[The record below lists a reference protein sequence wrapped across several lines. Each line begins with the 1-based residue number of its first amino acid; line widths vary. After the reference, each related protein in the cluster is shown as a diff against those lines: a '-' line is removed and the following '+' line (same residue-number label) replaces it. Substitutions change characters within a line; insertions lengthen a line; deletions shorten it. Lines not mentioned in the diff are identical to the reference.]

1 MDQQLIL
8 NEAKTH
14 GTRWNSRGMA
24 LLALA
29 GAVLLWGTSY
39 AAAKTALQQVSPAT
53 LIGLRMLLASLVLLP
68 FWSRLPRPRYQAGDG
83 RWLLVLGLL
92 QPCLY
97 FLCEV
102 QALRHTSSAQAGTIA
117 ALVPLFVAVM
127 ARIWLGER
135 LRTPALLGL
144 LASLAGVILLSLAAV
159 GSVAAP
165 DPLLGN
171 SLQLMAMLCA
181 ASYMVL
187 LKRLSDRY
195 DTWWLTGVQNLL
207 GVLFYLPAVW
217 LARDSL
223 LTVDLQ
229 GWLATGYLGG
239 IVTLGGFGLYNMAL
253 RVLPASE
260 AALSINLVPL
270 LAILVGWLL
279 LGEAMTPLQSLAALL
294 ILGGVVIS
302 QIKIRA
308 ND

>member
-1 MDQQLIL
+1 MDQQVMLD
-8 NEAKTH
+8 EGKTAPVLW
-14 GTRWNSRGMA
+14 GTRGMA

-53 LIGLRMLLASLVLLP
+53 LIGLRMLLASLVFLP
-68 FWSRLPRPRYQAGDG
+68 FWQWLPRPRYQKGDG
-83 RWLLVLGLL
+83 RWLLLLGLL

-102 QALRHTSSAQAGTIA
+102 EALRHTSSAQAGTIA

-127 ARIWLGER
+127 ARLWLGER
-135 LRTPALLGL
+135 MSLPALLGL
-144 LASLAGVILLSLAAV
+144 AASLAGVMLLSV
-159 GSVAAP
+159 GAISSTSAP

-171 SLQLMAMLCA
+171 SLQLIAMFCA

-187 LKRLSDRY
+187 LKRLSGRY
-195 DTWWLTGVQNLL
+195 DTWWLTGMQNLL

-223 LTVDLQ
+223 LAVDLQ
-229 GWLATGYLGG
+229 GWLAIGYLGG
-239 IVTLGGFGLYNMAL
+239 IVTLGGFGLYNMAM
-253 RVLPASE
+253 RWLPASQ
-260 AALSINLVPL
+260 AAMSINLVPL

-279 LGEAMTPLQSLAALL
+279 LGENMTPLQALAALL

-302 QIKIRA
+302 QLRRA
-308 ND
+308 

>member
-1 MDQQLIL
+1 MDQQVMLD
-8 NEAKTH
+8 EGKTAPVLW
-14 GTRWNSRGMA
+14 GTRGMA

-39 AAAKTALQQVSPAT
+39 AAAKSALQQVSPAT
-53 LIGLRMLLASLVLLP
+53 LIGLRMLLASLVFLP
-68 FWSRLPRPRYQAGDG
+68 FWQWLPRPRYQKGDG
-83 RWLLVLGLL
+83 RWLLLLGLL

-102 QALRHTSSAQAGTIA
+102 EALRHTSSAQAGTIA

-127 ARIWLGER
+127 ARMWLGER
-135 LRTPALLGL
+135 MSLPALLGL
-144 LASLAGVILLSLAAV
+144 AASLAGVMLLSV
-159 GSVAAP
+159 GAISSTSAP

-171 SLQLMAMLCA
+171 SLQLIAMFCA

-187 LKRLSDRY
+187 LKRLSGRY
-195 DTWWLTGVQNLL
+195 DTWWLTGMQNLL

-223 LTVDLQ
+223 LAVDLQ
-229 GWLATGYLGG
+229 GWLAIGYLGG
-239 IVTLGGFGLYNMAL
+239 IVTLGGFGLYNMAM
-253 RVLPASE
+253 RWLPASQ

-279 LGEAMTPLQSLAALL
+279 LGENMTPLQALAALL

-302 QIKIRA
+302 QLRRA
-308 ND
+308 

>member
-1 MDQQLIL
+1 MDQQVMLD
-8 NEAKTH
+8 EGKTAPVLW
-14 GTRWNSRGMA
+14 GTRGMA

-39 AAAKTALQQVSPAT
+39 AAAKTALQQVSPET
-53 LIGLRMLLASLVLLP
+53 LIGLRMLLASLVFLP
-68 FWSRLPRPRYQAGDG
+68 FWQWLPRPRYQKGDG
-83 RWLLVLGLL
+83 RWLLLLGLL

-102 QALRHTSSAQAGTIA
+102 EALRHTSSAQAGTIA

-127 ARIWLGER
+127 ARMWLGER
-135 LRTPALLGL
+135 MSLPALLGL
-144 LASLAGVILLSLAAV
+144 AASLAGVMLLSV
-159 GSVAAP
+159 GAISSTSAP

-171 SLQLMAMLCA
+171 SLQLIAMFCA

-187 LKRLSDRY
+187 LKRLSGRY
-195 DTWWLTGVQNLL
+195 DTWWLTGMQNLL

-223 LTVDLQ
+223 LAVDLQ
-229 GWLATGYLGG
+229 GWLAIGYLGG
-239 IVTLGGFGLYNMAL
+239 IVTLGGFGLYNMAM
-253 RVLPASE
+253 RWLPASQ
-260 AALSINLVPL
+260 AAMSINLVPL

-279 LGEAMTPLQSLAALL
+279 LGENMTPLQALAALL

-302 QIKIRA
+302 QLRRA
-308 ND
+308 

>member
-1 MDQQLIL
+1 MDQQVTLD
-8 NEAKTH
+8 EAKTIPVLW
-14 GTRWNSRGMA
+14 GTRGMA

-53 LIGLRMLLASLVLLP
+53 LIGLRMLLASLVFLP
-68 FWSRLPRPRYQAGDG
+68 FWQRLPRPRYQKGDG
-83 RWLLVLGLL
+83 RWLLLLGLL

-102 QALRHTSSAQAGTIA
+102 EALRHTSSAQAGTIA

-127 ARIWLGER
+127 ARLWLGER
-135 LRTPALLGL
+135 MKLPALLGL
-144 LASLAGVILLSLAAV
+144 AASLAGVMLLSV
-159 GSVAAP
+159 GAISSTSAP

-171 SLQLMAMLCA
+171 SLQLMAMFCA

-187 LKRLSDRY
+187 LKRLSGRY
-195 DTWWLTGVQNLL
+195 DTWWLTGMQNLL

-223 LTVDLQ
+223 LAVDLQ
-229 GWLATGYLGG
+229 GWLAIGYLGG

-279 LGEAMTPLQSLAALL
+279 LGENMTSLQALAALL

-302 QIKIRA
+302 QLRRA
-308 ND
+308 

>member
-1 MDQQLIL
+1 
-8 NEAKTH
+8 
-14 GTRWNSRGMA
+14 MA

-39 AAAKTALQQVSPAT
+39 AAAKSALQQVSPAT
-53 LIGLRMLLASLVLLP
+53 LIGLRMLLASLVFLP
-68 FWSRLPRPRYQAGDG
+68 FWQWLPRPRYQKGDC
-83 RWLLVLGLL
+83 RWLLLLGLL

-102 QALRHTSSAQAGTIA
+102 EALRHTSSAQAGTIA

-127 ARIWLGER
+127 ARLWLGER
-135 LRTPALLGL
+135 MSLPALLGL
-144 LASLAGVILLSLAAV
+144 AASLAGVMLLSV
-159 GSVAAP
+159 GAISSTSAP

-171 SLQLMAMLCA
+171 SLQLIAMFCA

-187 LKRLSDRY
+187 LKRLSGRY
-195 DTWWLTGVQNLL
+195 DTWWLTGMQNLL

-223 LTVDLQ
+223 LAVDLQ
-229 GWLATGYLGG
+229 GWLAIGYLGG
-239 IVTLGGFGLYNMAL
+239 IVTLGGFGLYNMAM
-253 RVLPASE
+253 RWLPASQ
-260 AALSINLVPL
+260 AAMSINLVPL

-279 LGEAMTPLQSLAALL
+279 LGENMTPLQALAALL

-302 QIKIRA
+302 QLRRA
-308 ND
+308 